1 MSNQTNAVALRLG
14 GTAVNAASTVARHM
28 DTLRA
33 WAESGSAVGLVIIPA
48 DDRVRIR
55 GEVSTMI
62 AGSTPA
68 REGFAL
74 ATKLLAAFP
83 QAIHDVEAAKVWLG
97 LVAETLSDYPPEA
110 AMAAIRVV
118 YRTQKFRPA
127 VAEVLAAC
135 EEQMAPLHRALD
147 DLSRMDHIEARAK
160 RLAEERAARE
170 AEELRRQEEDRKWYA
185 DRETA
190 FVAQFAHIGAE
201 PGDFTF
207 VCKEQRPLDRSFPW
221 LDLIEIFRSVPKNP
235 ADPWPKDFGD
245 ALVQAAIEGRAC
257 KAAQQYRAGYDEA
270 NKVGEL
276 FVKGD
281 RAAARALANEMAARP
296 RREPVP
302 AWQRVA

>member
-28 DTLRA
+28 DTLRI
-33 WAESGSAVGLVIIPA
+33 WAERDSAAGLMIIPA
-48 DDRVRIR
+48 DDRARIR
-55 GEVSTMI
+55 GEVSVLI

-97 LVAETLSDYPPEA
+97 LVAETLSDYPLEA

-135 EEQMAPLHRALD
+135 EEQMAPLNRALD
-147 DLSRMDHIEARAK
+147 DLSRMDHVEARDK
-160 RLAEERAARE
+160 RLAEERAAKE
-170 AEELRRQEEDRKWYA
+170 AEELRRREEDRKWHA
-185 DRETA
+185 DREAA
-190 FVAQFAHIGAE
+190 FVTQFADIGAE

-207 VCKEQRPLDRSFPW
+207 VCREQRPLDRSFPW
-221 LDLIEIFRSVPKNP
+221 LDLVEIFRSIPKP
-235 ADPWPKDFGD
+235 PSDPWPRDFGA
-245 ALVQAAIEGRAC
+245 ALLEASIVGRAC
-257 KAAQQYRAGYDEA
+257 KAAQQDRADYAEVNQVQA
-270 NKVGEL
+270 L
-276 FVKGD
+276 FVNGEGS
-281 RAAARALANEMAARP
+281 AARALAMDMASRP
-296 RREPVP
+296 RREGVP
-302 AWQRVA
+302 TWGHAA